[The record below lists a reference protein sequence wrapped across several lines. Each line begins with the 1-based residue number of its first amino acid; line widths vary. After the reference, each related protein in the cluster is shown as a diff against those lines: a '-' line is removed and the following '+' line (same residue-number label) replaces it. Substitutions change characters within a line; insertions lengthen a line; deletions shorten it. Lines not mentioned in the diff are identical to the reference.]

1 MDFMKRAA
9 SMLFDIKRLRLQGCF
24 RANSLIFWED
34 SLDDSDYKDR
44 SHLLISSSRLNF
56 WYYIIFLIEEFKEMK
71 YKIVN
76 YEYRETAWIK
86 WGLFPMSRK
95 DLKVEIWNIFFLIIN
110 LLKLKWIKWKFT
122 WKLHGELHRICILST
137 ADSYGPLHIYAKKN
151 ASVKIWKLY

>member
-95 DLKVEIWNIFFLIIN
+95 DLKVEIWNIFFFNNQSFKIEVNQMEIHMKVTRRTPQDVYTQYCRFL
-110 LLKLKWIKWKFT
+110 WTFT
-122 WKLHGELHRICILST
+122 HIC
-137 ADSYGPLHIYAKKN
+137 
-151 ASVKIWKLY
+151 